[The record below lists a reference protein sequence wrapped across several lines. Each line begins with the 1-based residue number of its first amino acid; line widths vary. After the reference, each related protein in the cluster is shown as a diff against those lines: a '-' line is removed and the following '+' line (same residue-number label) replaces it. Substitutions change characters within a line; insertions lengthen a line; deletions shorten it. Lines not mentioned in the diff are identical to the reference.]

1 MNALFERLYLE
12 LRQSEQEIKESLRKR
27 QERDWLKSILEDE
40 LADIVSTISKIEKGK
55 YGHCEISGELIPDK
69 ILKTV
74 PTLKSIN
81 DFRSLNSFYRKSIDS
96 RS

>member
-12 LRQSEQEIKESLRKR
+12 LRQSELEIKESLQKR
-27 QERDWLKSILEDE
+27 QEKDWLKPILEDE

-55 YGHCEISGELIPDK
+55 FGQCEISGELIPDK
-69 ILKTV
+69 VLKNI

-81 DFRSLNSFYRKSIDS
+81 DFRGMDSFYRKSIDS